1 MKIYQIWIKYTKNPD
16 FFFKNKHIKKLRI
29 FTSPPQKPQDSTT
42 SSSSLTPPSSTTSRS
57 SSSKPSTPNSF
68 SLPNPL
74 SPTTLTLALA
84 TQTSSASMPS
94 LTSASL
100 LRTSPQSNRSRWTK
114 AISHDLLSRWLIS
127 SRPRPSSTSVR
138 FTGLRSSPPSNWASS
153 WSQPWFGS
161 SSRSRKSWK
170 ARPCFTILSSGS
182 PAQFSFTSLAFSLD
196 LGLEKEMVG
205 VGFNWVCWDLGS
217 WVFFFFFGYLIWNIG
232 WLMVVL
238 GGLVV
243 IFVKVCG
250 WLVVFSDWACGLLM
264 VVSEWICR
272 RLVGV
277 SEWVCGW
284 LLRLFFFPI

>member
-1 MKIYQIWIKYTKNPD
+1 MKIYQIWIKYTKNPN

-138 FTGLRSSPPSNWASS
+138 FTGLRSSPPGNWASS

-217 WVFFFFFGYLIWNIG
+217 WVFFFFLAIWSEI
-232 WLMVVL
+232 L
-238 GGLVV
+238 GGWWW
-243 IFVKVCG
+243 F
-250 WLVVFSDWACGLLM
+250 
-264 VVSEWICR
+264 
-272 RLVGV
+272 LVGWWWFLSRFV
-277 SEWVCGW
+277 GGW
-284 LLRLFFFPI
+284 WCFQTGLVGC